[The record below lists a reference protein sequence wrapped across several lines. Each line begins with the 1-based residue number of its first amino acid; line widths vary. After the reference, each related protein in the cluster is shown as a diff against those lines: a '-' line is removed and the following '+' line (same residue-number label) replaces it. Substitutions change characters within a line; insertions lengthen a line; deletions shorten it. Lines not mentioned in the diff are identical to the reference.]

1 MILFY
6 SKHSQPPTIILF
18 SWVFHWIKATAA
30 PALLTKHSL
39 ERNFVF
45 LTDQDSKA
53 FDAFDAAQSKV
64 YPNSK
69 HRLCAWHKV
78 TNLVSLKGLRVGQD
92 NLAATQMTTVQ
103 KWVFSLI
110 FNSESELEYKD
121 CLQKLFH
128 WLGSDATR
136 HRGALGMRN
145 CQLIEAWLNN
155 NFNQPSLLPRL
166 LQYHFK
172 GRRMLDKRTTGGSE
186 SLNSTLKGDAAG
198 VRGNYGLKRSAD
210 AILRVASKQA
220 KKRRT
225 KHENLSY
232 TTDSICPFG
241 GCTKYSRDLLAEQ
254 FTQSVNYSF
263 CLDPVSKS
271 TFFVKRYVFSLL

>member
-1 MILFY
+1 MGIPPFPTTVSLNSVHTAGTRLDWTGPVQPGLVRSGMTLSY
-6 SKHSQPPTIILF
+6 WKHSQCPTIILF
-18 SWVFHWIKATAA
+18 RWVFHWIKATAA

-39 ERNFVF
+39 ERNFIF

-121 CLQKLFH
+121 SLQKLFH
-128 WLGSDATR
+128 WLGSDTTR

-186 SLNSTLKGDAAG
+186 SWFGFSSKLAHSVLVDLGCWWSKLAL
-198 VRGNYGLKRSAD
+198 VQCQRS
-210 AILRVASKQA
+210 
-220 KKRRT
+220 
-225 KHENLSY
+225 
-232 TTDSICPFG
+232 
-241 GCTKYSRDLLAEQ
+241 
-254 FTQSVNYSF
+254 
-263 CLDPVSKS
+263 
-271 TFFVKRYVFSLL
+271 